1 MQTNKRCCCNC
12 NRMEEKMKKTLAVM
26 MMACMLLTVNS
37 VSSSAEDGIM
47 TCGFTAETEI
57 EELD

>member
-1 MQTNKRCCCNC
+1 MLLKD

-26 MMACMLLTVNS
+26 MMACMLLTVTC
-37 VSSSAEDGIM
+37 VSNNAEAGIM
-47 TCGFTAETEI
+47 PCGGFTAETEI

>member
-1 MQTNKRCCCNC
+1 
-12 NRMEEKMKKTLAVM
+12 MEEKMKKTLAVM